1 MRGRTLLARLLAAV
15 DRYAVTNP
23 LLGFAP
29 RPHATGLPSVPPPQ
43 GGDWDHALATE
54 LLRRE

>member
-1 MRGRTLLARLLAAV
+1 MRLLSRLLAAV

-29 RPHATGLPSVPPPQ
+29 RPHATGLPSVPAPR
-43 GGDWDHALATE
+43 GGDWDRALVTE
-54 LLRRE
+54 LLEG